1 LTLHLTVLYS
11 WGREKRG
18 MENEIENLIGKTI
31 LAVEGMKEGN
41 KEIIFRTDGGVLK
54 MYHWQDCC
62 ESVYLEDVT
71 GDPSDLIGGIVSVAE
86 ERTETRSGGYAV
98 YEWTFYTIR
107 TSKGDVDLRWYGSSN
122 GYYSTS
128 VYLEWEGVKE

>member
-1 LTLHLTVLYS
+1 
-11 WGREKRG
+11 
-18 MENEIENLIGKTI
+18 MESEIENLIGKTI
-31 LAVEGMKEGN
+31 LAVEGMEKES
-41 KEIIFRTDGGVLK
+41 KKIIFRTDGGVLE

-86 ERTETRSGGYAV
+86 ERTETRSGGYGIS
-98 YEWTFYTIR
+98 EWTFYTIR

-128 VYLEWEGVKE
+128 VYLEWEAVKEG